1 MRFEK
6 KWSDFIKKN
15 PLVIAIGLGL
25 WAILTALIYAIA
37 GFFVGFA
44 SSYGE
49 SYQKN
54 KFGVV
59 CASVFFLL
67 VFIVL
72 LWHPWHQKKSVSKPT
87 TTNVVTSKKQQ
98 PLSNEEVKVPVA
110 TQPAMPIKAEASG
123 LLNGTLVILDP
134 GHGGKTQWAGVVDPG
149 SNWQFSGQ
157 TYYEAAYTYRLAK
170 EVGDLILQ
178 NGGDIAY
185 TAWSPTME
193 LSTMASQAMPLPTAP
208 LLPDGS
214 ELSNN
219 GVGLNARADAAN
231 ALYQSQKD
239 NYKLFTFVSLHIDS
253 MGEGWDGL
261 HVCYDR
267 RASEV
272 PRLAELVSEAI
283 QDGRYGRRY
292 KGVAKETLE
301 ARGLAV
307 LNSSHNP
314 LKQRILVECGIPGD
328 PNDSWRLRDEAS
340 RRKMLGK
347 VVLDPLIQLKEEND
361 KKGGG
366 E

>member
-1 MRFEK
+1 M
-6 KWSDFIKKN
+6 
-15 PLVIAIGLGL
+15 
-25 WAILTALIYAIA
+25 
-37 GFFVGFA
+37 
-44 SSYGE
+44 
-49 SYQKN
+49 
-54 KFGVV
+54 
-59 CASVFFLL
+59 
-67 VFIVL
+67 L
-72 LWHPWHQKKSVSKPT
+72 LWHPWQKQKSVSKPT
-87 TTNVVTSKKQQ
+87 TTTVITTSKKQQ
-98 PLSNEEVKVPVA
+98 TLSNEEVKVPDV
-110 TQPAMPIKAEASG
+110 TQPAMPIKAEVSG
-123 LLNGTLVILDP
+123 LLKGTLVILDP

-149 SNWQFSGQ
+149 APWQFGGQ
-157 TYYEAAYTYRLAK
+157 TCYEAAYTYRLAK
-170 EVGDLILQ
+170 ELGDLILQ
-178 NGGDIAY
+178 NGGDVAY

-193 LSTMASQAMPLPTAP
+193 VSTPPSQAMPLPKVP

-214 ELSNN
+214 ELANN

-231 ALYQSQKD
+231 NLYQSQKD
-239 NYKLFTFVSLHIDS
+239 NYKLFTFISLHIDS

-267 RASEV
+267 RASEI

-283 QDGRYGRRY
+283 QNGRYSRRY

-314 LKQRILVECGIPGD
+314 LKQRILLECGIPGD

-340 RRKMLGK
+340 RRKMLGR

>member
-1 MRFEK
+1 MRLETR
-6 KWSDFIKKN
+6 WSNFTKKN
-15 PLVIAIGLGL
+15 PLVVACGLGL
-25 WAILTALIYAIA
+25 WAIIMAFIYAIG

-44 SSYGE
+44 TSYSE
-49 SYQKN
+49 SYEKN

-59 CASVFFLL
+59 CASILFLFL
-67 VFIVL
+67 SIML
-72 LWHPWHQKKSVSKPT
+72 LWHPWQKQKSVSKPT
-87 TTNVVTSKKQQ
+87 TTKVTSKKQQ
-98 PLSNEEVKVPVA
+98 PLSNQEVKVPEA
-110 TQPAMPIKAEASG
+110 TQPTMPIKAEASG
-123 LLNGTLVILDP
+123 LLDGTLVILDP

-149 SNWQFSGQ
+149 SQWQFGGQ

-170 EVGDLILQ
+170 EIGDLILQ
-178 NGGDIAY
+178 NGGDVAY

-193 LSTMASQAMPLPTAP
+193 ISTLASQAMPLPTVP

-219 GVGLNARADAAN
+219 GTGLNARADAAN
-231 ALYQSQKD
+231 NLYQSQKD

-267 RASEV
+267 RANKI

-283 QDGRYGRRY
+283 ADGRYSRRY
-292 KGVAKETLE
+292 KGVTKETLE

-314 LKQRILVECGIPGD
+314 LKQRILLECGIPGD

-347 VVLDPLIQLKEEND
+347 VVLDPLIQLKDETD
-361 KKGGG
+361 KKGSI